1 MAKKCT
7 PSTHAAINVLQ
18 AELLLDQGL
27 PEQALANLNQQNI
40 EIPSNSKVAILLAS
54 AYEQLND
61 WEKLIEILPQLKKT
75 KQLDKKIFNR
85 IETNTVKGLL
95 NSDDDII
102 NSENIR
108 SIGSQFKEVIAS
120 GQELTVAYVKALC
133 RLDKHTDAES
143 IIAKRLENQ
152 WDTKLVY
159 QYGLLK
165 LDDYSHALKNAE
177 SWAKNHTNDANL
189 YLTLGRICKRAQL
202 WGKAKSYFESS
213 LSRKPLPE
221 TYAELAALHEQ
232 LDEPED
238 AHRCTKKGLKLA
250 AKVV

>member
-7 PSTHAAINVLQ
+7 TDTQVAINVLQ

-27 PEQALANLNQQNI
+27 PEQALANLNQQNN
-40 EIPSNSKVAILLAS
+40 EIPSNSKVATLLAS
-54 AYEQLND
+54 AYDQLND
-61 WEKLIEILPQLKKT
+61 WEKLIKILPQLKKT
-75 KQLDKKIFNR
+75 KGLDKKVFNQ
-85 IETNTVKGLL
+85 IEKNTVKGLFS
-95 NSDDDII
+95 SDNDII
-102 NSENIR
+102 NSENIK
-108 SIGSQFKEVIAS
+108 SIGLQFKEVIDS
-120 GQELTVAYVKALC
+120 DQELTVAYVEALC
-133 RLDKHTDAES
+133 RLGKYADAES
-143 IIAKRLENQ
+143 IITKRLENN
-152 WDTKLVY
+152 WDSKLVY

-177 SWAKNHTNDANL
+177 RWAKNHTNDVNL
-189 YLTLGRICKRAQL
+189 YLTLGRLCKRAQL

-221 TYAELAALHEQ
+221 AYAELAALHEQ

-238 AHRCTKKGLKLA
+238 AHRCIKKGLKLA